1 MSKEKQTKEVVLPL
15 ITTFCQ
21 SHPNCCMEG
30 KTCPGTFTMN
40 SKGQTAL
47 YRCGCMWFWKQK
59 NIFKSFLVLANS
71 FHFNLWRERKG
82 VENVVY

>member
-47 YRCGCMWFWKQK
+47 YRCGCM
-59 NIFKSFLVLANS
+59 
-71 FHFNLWRERKG
+71 
-82 VENVVY
+82 